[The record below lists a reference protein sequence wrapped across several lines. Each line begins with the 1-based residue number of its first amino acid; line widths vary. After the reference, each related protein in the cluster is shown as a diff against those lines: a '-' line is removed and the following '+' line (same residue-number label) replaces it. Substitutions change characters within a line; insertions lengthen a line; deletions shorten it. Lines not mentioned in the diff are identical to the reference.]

1 MKKGVVLAAAFLAF
15 AVCAPVVAQP
25 NARAVETIFIDKFD
39 EPGSYGYDW
48 GIQGSRFSTND
59 EENGIHYPLMN
70 YFEGMPL
77 SLKPYHKPSDP
88 TAQVLGVKTKYDR
101 KGENW
106 LEIFPTIGGERTE
119 IECLGTVTQFDL
131 WVWGAGYL
139 YYLEILVRDAE
150 GRTHIIPCGN
160 LQFNGWRNLVV
171 NVPTY
176 IRQHSRFRSGPKNLS
191 FLGLRVRSDV
201 NEFVDDYVVYFDQ
214 IKYVTNTL
222 ANVYDGYELREADF
236 GDKKTSSSTSSS
248 GQAAE
253 K

>member
-1 MKKGVVLAAAFLAF
+1 MKKGVVLATAFLAF
-15 AVCAPVVAQP
+15 LICAPVVAQP
-25 NARAVETIFIDKFD
+25 NARAVETIFIEKFD
-39 EPGSYGYDW
+39 EPGAYGYDW
-48 GIQGSRFSTND
+48 GVLGSRFSTLDD
-59 EENGIHYPLMN
+59 ETGLQYPLSN

-88 TAQVLGVKTKYDR
+88 TPQVFGVKAKFDR

-106 LEIFPTIGGERTE
+106 IEIFPTINGERTE
-119 IECLGTVTQFDL
+119 IECLGTVTQFDF

-139 YYLEILVRDAE
+139 YFMELLVRDAE

-160 LQFNGWRNLVV
+160 LQFHGWRNLVI

-176 IRQHSRFRSGPKNLS
+176 IRQHSRLRSGPKNLS

-201 NEFVDDYVVYFDQ
+201 DEFVDDYVVYFDQ
-214 IKYVTNTL
+214 IKYATNTL

-236 GDKKTSSSTSSS
+236 GEGNGKSTSSS
-248 GQAAE
+248 GKAAE